1 MNAVAQALDV
11 EGRVAPMLD
20 ELAADATFKLGCKAA
35 AARSETDRMK
45 ACCKKYDASDPK
57 TLTFLTSNA
66 CHVGQDKKK
75 AKITNVETY
84 CKDKYELETSVEYLQ
99 CAKVDMKT
107 AGQVLDA
114 KHNWKATMDRN
125 YNLLKLIEDANI

>member
-1 MNAVAQALDV
+1 MNAVVQALDV

-20 ELAADATFKLGCKAA
+20 ALAADATFKLGCKAA
-35 AARSETDRMK
+35 AGRTEMDRVK
-45 ACCKKYDASDPK
+45 ACCKKYDASDP
-57 TLTFLTSNA
+57 TSNA
-66 CHVGQDKKK
+66 CHMGQDKKK

-84 CKDKYELETSVEYLQ
+84 CKDKYEPTSVEYAQ

-114 KHNWKATMDRN
+114 KNNWKATMDRN